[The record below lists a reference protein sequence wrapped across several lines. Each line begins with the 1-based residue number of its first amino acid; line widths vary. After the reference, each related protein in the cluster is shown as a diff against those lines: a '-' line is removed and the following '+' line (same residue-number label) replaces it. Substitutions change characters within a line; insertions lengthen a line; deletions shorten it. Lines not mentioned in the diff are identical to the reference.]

1 MGILLSRFLFFSA
14 AALRFLHVSRMKM
27 RRMAKSRPA
36 TAATTIPAIAPAD
49 REEPPLPLLRLAA
62 LNSEDGYE
70 AEAPGVR
77 MVPKRTVPVGV
88 ELPSEANETDDGDDA
103 GVDAMAQSEA
113 QRRWTRMQEMLHKG
127 RG

>member
-1 MGILLSRFLFFSA
+1 MGVLLSRFLFFSA
-14 AALRFLHVSRMKM
+14 AALRFLHVSRKKT

-49 REEPPLPLLRLAA
+49 RGEPPPPLLRTAA

-77 MVPKRTVPVGV
+77 TVPNRTVPVGV
-88 ELPSEANETDDGDDA
+88 ELPSEANETDDSDDA
-103 GVDAMAQSEA
+103 EVEAMLTAGQT
-113 QRRWTRMQEMLHKG
+113 QRR
-127 RG
+127 